1 VKFVFFRIKKIKYIS
16 VPVKTGSYGN
26 DHSPTIWFANAVDRF
41 GDSFEISIATLTDTD
56 IQPVRLGFPQHQ
68 IKIILVV

>member
-1 VKFVFFRIKKIKYIS
+1 VFFRIKKIKYIL

-26 DHSPTIWFANAVDRF
+26 DHSSTIRCANAVDRF
-41 GDSFEISIATLTDTD
+41 SDRFEISIATWTDTD
-56 IQPVRLGFPQHQ
+56 IQPVPLGFPQHQ